1 MKKGFVIT
9 IDGPAGAGKSTVAK
23 ALSHHLSY
31 IYLDTGALYRAVAYK
46 MIQVG
51 ISKENREQIEDLC
64 PHIKINLKN
73 LGGMMMVMMDDE
85 DVTDK
90 LRTED
95 IGLIASRVSAIPLVR
110 EILLQ
115 VQREAG
121 KNGGIIAEGRDTGTV
136 IFPHADV
143 KFFVDATVEQRV
155 ERRYKELLERGDRID
170 YQEIKRDLIRR
181 DRQDRERNIA
191 PLIPSAD
198 AVIIDTTRMSVTDV
212 LETMILVIKSRQ

>member
-23 ALSHHLSY
+23 ALSHRLSY
-31 IYLDTGALYRAVAYK
+31 IYLDTGALYRVVAYK

-51 ISKENREQIEDLC
+51 ISRENREQLEDLC
-64 PHIKINLKN
+64 PHIKINLKY
-73 LGGMMMVMMDDE
+73 LGGRMRVMVDDE

-90 LRTED
+90 LRTEE
-95 IGLIASRVSAIPLVR
+95 IGLIASKVSAIPLVR

-115 VQREAG
+115 VQRESG

-143 KFFVDATVEQRV
+143 KFFMDATVEERV
-155 ERRYKELLERGDRID
+155 ERRYRELLERGDRID

-181 DRQDRERNIA
+181 DRQDRERKIA

-212 LETMILVIKSRQ
+212 LETMISVIKSRQ

>member
-9 IDGPAGAGKSTVAK
+9 IDGPASAGKSTVAK
-23 ALSHHLSY
+23 ALSHRLSY

-51 ISKENREQIEDLC
+51 ISQENREQLEDLC
-64 PHIKINLKN
+64 HHIKINLKN
-73 LGGMMMVMMDDE
+73 LGGRMRVMVDDE
-85 DVTDK
+85 DVTDE
-90 LRTED
+90 LRTEE
-95 IGLIASRVSAIPLVR
+95 IGLIASKVSAIPLVR

-115 VQREAG
+115 VQRESG

-136 IFPHADV
+136 IFPHADI
-143 KFFVDATVEQRV
+143 KFFMDAHVEERV
-155 ERRYKELLERGDRID
+155 ERRYRELLERGKRID
-170 YQEIKRDLIRR
+170 YQEIKRDLIIR

-212 LETMILVIKSRQ
+212 LETMISVIKSRQ

>member
-9 IDGPAGAGKSTVAK
+9 IDGPASAGKSTVAK
-23 ALSHHLSY
+23 ALSHRLSY

-46 MIQVG
+46 MKQVG
-51 ISKENREQIEDLC
+51 ISQESIEQIEDLC

-73 LGGMMMVMMDDE
+73 LGGRMSVMVDDE

-90 LRTED
+90 LRTEE
-95 IGLIASRVSAIPLVR
+95 IGLIASKVSAIPLVR

-115 VQREAG
+115 VQRDSG

-136 IFPHADV
+136 IFPNADV
-143 KFFVDATVEQRV
+143 KFFMDATVEERV
-155 ERRYKELLERGDRID
+155 ERRYRELLERGERID

-198 AVIIDTTRMSVTDV
+198 AVIIDTTRISITGV
-212 LETMILVIKSRQ
+212 LETMISVIKSRQ

>member
-23 ALSHHLSY
+23 ALSHRLSY

-51 ISKENREQIEDLC
+51 ISQENREQLEDLC

-73 LGGMMMVMMDDE
+73 MRGRMMVMVDDE
-85 DVTDK
+85 DVTDQ
-90 LRTED
+90 LRTEE

-136 IFPHADV
+136 IFPHAEV

-155 ERRYKELLERGDRID
+155 ERRYRELLERGDRIN

-181 DRQDRERNIA
+181 DRQDRERDIA
-191 PLIPSAD
+191 PLVPSAD
-198 AVIIDTTRMSVTDV
+198 AVIVDTTRMSVTDV
-212 LETMILVIKSRQ
+212 LEAMISVIKSRQ

>member
-23 ALSHHLSY
+23 ALSHRLSY

-51 ISKENREQIEDLC
+51 ISQENREQLEDLC

-73 LGGMMMVMMDDE
+73 MRGRMMVMVDDE
-85 DVTDK
+85 DVTDQ
-90 LRTED
+90 LRTEE

-136 IFPHADV
+136 IFPHAEV

-155 ERRYKELLERGDRID
+155 ERRYRELLERGDRIN

-181 DRQDRERNIA
+181 DRQDRERDIA
-191 PLIPSAD
+191 PLVPSAD
-198 AVIIDTTRMSVTDV
+198 AVIVDTTRMSVTDV
-212 LETMILVIKSRQ
+212 LETMISVIKSRQ

>member
-9 IDGPAGAGKSTVAK
+9 IDGPASAGKSTVAK
-23 ALSHHLSY
+23 ELSHRLSY

-51 ISKENREQIEDLC
+51 ISQENREQLEDLC
-64 PHIKINLKN
+64 HHIKINLKN
-73 LGGMMMVMMDDE
+73 LGGRMRVMVDDE
-85 DVTDK
+85 DVTDE
-90 LRTED
+90 LRTEE
-95 IGLIASRVSAIPLVR
+95 IGLIASKVSAIPLVR

-115 VQREAG
+115 VQRESG

-136 IFPHADV
+136 IFPHADI
-143 KFFVDATVEQRV
+143 KFFMDAHVEERV
-155 ERRYKELLERGDRID
+155 ERRYRELLERGKRID
-170 YQEIKRDLIRR
+170 YQEIKRDLIIR

-212 LETMILVIKSRQ
+212 LETMISVIKSRQ

>member
-46 MIQVG
+46 MVQVG
-51 ISKENREQIEDLC
+51 ISQENREQLEDLC
-64 PHIKINLKN
+64 SHVKINLKN
-73 LGGMMMVMMDDE
+73 LGGKMRVMVDDE

-90 LRTED
+90 LRTEE
-95 IGLIASRVSAIPLVR
+95 IGLIASKVSAIPLVR

-115 VQREAG
+115 VQRESG

-136 IFPHADV
+136 IFPHAEV
-143 KFFVDATVEQRV
+143 KFFMDATVEERV
-155 ERRYKELLERGDRID
+155 ERRYRELLERGDRID

-191 PLIPSAD
+191 PLIPSTD
-198 AVIIDTTRMSVTDV
+198 AVIIDTTKMSVTDV
-212 LETMILVIKSRQ
+212 LETMISVIKSRQ

>member
-46 MIQVG
+46 MVQVG
-51 ISKENREQIEDLC
+51 ISQENREQLEDLC
-64 PHIKINLKN
+64 SHVKINLKN
-73 LGGMMMVMMDDE
+73 LGGKMRVMVDDE

-90 LRTED
+90 LRTEE
-95 IGLIASRVSAIPLVR
+95 IGLIASKVSAIPLVR

-115 VQREAG
+115 VQRESG
-121 KNGGIIAEGRDTGTV
+121 ENGGIIAEGRDTGTV
-136 IFPHADV
+136 IFPHAEV
-143 KFFVDATVEQRV
+143 KFFMDATVEERV
-155 ERRYKELLERGDRID
+155 ERRYRELLERGDRID

-191 PLIPSAD
+191 PLIPSTD
-198 AVIIDTTRMSVTDV
+198 AVIIDTTKMSVTDV
-212 LETMILVIKSRQ
+212 LETMISVIKSRQ

>member
-1 MKKGFVIT
+1 MKKRFVIT

-23 ALSHHLSY
+23 TLSHHLSY

-46 MIQVG
+46 MITVG
-51 ISKENREQIEDLC
+51 ILNENREQIEDLC
-64 PHIKINLKN
+64 SHIKINLKN
-73 LGGMMMVMMDDE
+73 VRGRMMVMVDDE

-110 EILLQ
+110 EMLLQ

-143 KFFVDATVEQRV
+143 KFFVDATIEQRV
-155 ERRYKELLERGDRID
+155 ERRYRELLERGDSID
-170 YQEIKRDLIRR
+170 YHEIKRDMIRR

-198 AVIIDTTRMSVTDV
+198 AVIVDTTRMSVTDV